1 MTNYYHVDYTDE
13 LNRIIVALTDI
24 RDDIKTIRRR
34 GEDCSLGLVTNGVL
48 NDLDR
53 ALLAVS
59 LGAGGGLTGTS
70 AELSTPTVTPFDG
83 GEFTVPSTEASN
95 NTRSVVLNQL
105 GLDDDE
111 KTLIRVNGLYYY
123 EQAYSGSGPD
133 DGSRT
138 NFVIGSAVLGYHAKA
153 TNTAVPGSPPS
164 ADSIDVTATRKRWP
178 ASRKPG
184 FSSIPT
190 PGNNFDL
197 INPSTR
203 AIVGKSAEEIQTGV
217 TNPAGN
223 SLGVDRPA
231 APAAVPGSYIR
242 QGVDPGTLSSL
253 YGDILT

>member
-1 MTNYYHVDYTDE
+1 MANYYHVDYTAE

-24 RDDIKTIRRR
+24 RDDIRTIRRR
-34 GEDCSLGLVTNGVL
+34 GEDCTLGLVTNTVL

-59 LGAGGGLTGTS
+59 LGSGGGLSGTS
-70 AELSTPTVTPFDG
+70 EEINSPSTTPFDG
-83 GEFTVPSTEASN
+83 GLPTDPTNETTDNSRT
-95 NTRSVVLNQL
+95 TILNQL

-111 KTLIRVNGLYYY
+111 KTLIRINGLYYY

-138 NFVIGSAVLGYHAKA
+138 NFVIGSGVLGYHSRSS
-153 TNTAVPGSPPS
+153 NIAVPGSPPS
-164 ADSIDVTATRKRWP
+164 ADSIDVTATKKRWP
-178 ASRKPG
+178 ALRKAG
-184 FSSIPT
+184 VSSIPT

-203 AIVGKSAEEIQTGV
+203 AIVGKSIEEINSGV
-217 TNPAGN
+217 TTSAGN

-231 APAAVPGSYIR
+231 APPAVPGSYIR
-242 QGVDPGTLSSL
+242 QGVDPGTLTTL
-253 YGDILT
+253 YGDILS